1 MSRHHKGK
9 VIICLHGGGWTSG
22 TPYNPNF
29 EGIESFNDKGYE
41 VYAPTYPL
49 VSDDPDKPYT
59 PFPGVLWYIQKEI
72 NKFRD
77 YKEVTLLGTSAG
89 ATYAAMTAI
98 HYSSYEQHRTPDKLA
113 LLYGYYDFTDTV
125 GLSPEVVR
133 RFNLLMP
140 TQDYGYRH
148 RVSPVTNAS
157 ALDENG
163 VDVTIFHGNKD
174 KVIDPIQSEWLSD
187 KLDNVTFVRYDGGH
201 GTKVVDLY
209 APFI

>member
-9 VIICLHGGGWTSG
+9 VIICLHGGGWTKG
-22 TPYNPNF
+22 TPYNRNF
-29 EGIESFNDKGYE
+29 EGIESFVDKGYE

-72 NKFRD
+72 NKFKD

-89 ATYAAMTAI
+89 ATYAALTAI
-98 HYSSYEQHRTPDKLA
+98 HYTNYTSQRTPDKLA
-113 LLYGYYDFTDTV
+113 LLYGYYDFTDTSV
-125 GLSPEVVR
+125 LSYEVAR

-140 TQDYGYRH
+140 SEDYMYR
-148 RVSPVTNAS
+148 RRISPTTNAEKLDS
-157 ALDENG
+157 AG
-163 VDVTIFHGNKD
+163 VDVRIFHGNND
-174 KVIDPIQSEWLSD
+174 DVIDPYESFRLAGLLD
-187 KLDNVTFVRYDGGH
+187 KVTYVKYDGGH
-201 GTKVVDLY
+201 GTRVVDLY